1 MREAEN
7 YRRDI
12 VKKPVQERANE
23 AFGRIMKGKPVC
35 ANQKGS
41 CLVEFKGVTLHFG
54 DKTIF
59 DDLNLA
65 IRSGE
70 CLVLLGPS
78 GIGKSTLLRLLLET
92 LRPERGSIYFDGV
105 ETTHLS
111 REQLNRIRTRIGIV
125 FQSSPSIISLPLSQ

>member
-41 CLVEFKGVTLHFG
+41 CLGEFKGVTLHFG

-70 CLVLLGPS
+70 CRVLLGPRA
-78 GIGKSTLLRLLLET
+78 IGKATLLRLFLHP
-92 LRPERGSIYFDGV
+92 LRPAPPSISSARLPP
-105 ETTHLS
+105 THL
-111 REQLNRIRTRIGIV
+111 
-125 FQSSPSIISLPLSQ
+125 